1 MCRKQL
7 FIWKIESVVVDVATV
22 QNVFAVVSGT
32 DALLRVCNGSDFRNK
47 VALPVVVI
55 FVVVVALPVVVVV
68 AIHFLLILER
78 PSSFLLW
85 WIRLDVAAVAIVV
98 AIVVVT
104 VVVVVNI
111 AIVVGNVAF

>member
-22 QNVFAVVSGT
+22 HNGFAVVVSGT
-32 DALLRVCNGSDFRNK
+32 DALLRVCNGTDFRNK
-47 VALPVVVI
+47 VALPVIVV
-55 FVVVVALPVVVVV
+55 VVVVV

-85 WIRLDVAAVAIVV
+85 WIRLDVAAALQAAANRKPLLPPAKDLPTAAPKVAV
-98 AIVVVT
+98 AVPT
-104 VVVVVNI
+104 L
-111 AIVVGNVAF
+111 

>member
-1 MCRKQL
+1 M
-7 FIWKIESVVVDVATV
+7 IESVVVDVATV
-22 QNVFAVVSGT
+22 QNGFAVVVSGT
-32 DALLRVCNGSDFRNK
+32 DALLRVCNGTDFRNQ
-47 VALPVVVI
+47 VALPVVVV
-55 FVVVVALPVVVVV
+55 VVVVALPVVVVV

>member
-22 QNVFAVVSGT
+22 HNGFAVVVSGT
-32 DALLRVCNGSDFRNK
+32 DALLRVCNGTDFRNK
-47 VALPVVVI
+47 VALPVIVV
-55 FVVVVALPVVVVV
+55 VVVVV

-85 WIRLDVAAVAIVV
+85 WIRLDVAAVAIFVAVV
-98 AIVVVT
+98 GVT
-104 VVVVVNI
+104 V

>member
-22 QNVFAVVSGT
+22 HNGFAVVSGT
-32 DALLRVCNGSDFRNK
+32 DALRRVCNGTDFRNQ
-47 VALPVVVI
+47 
-55 FVVVVALPVVVVV
+55 VALPVVVVVIV

-98 AIVVVT
+98 VVVI
-104 VVVVVNI
+104 V

>member
-22 QNVFAVVSGT
+22 QNVFAVVVSGT
-32 DALLRVCNGSDFRNK
+32 DALRRVCNGSDFRNK
-47 VALPVVVI
+47 VTLL
-55 FVVVVALPVVVVV
+55 VVVVVVVVLPVVVV

-104 VVVVVNI
+104 DAVVGVTV